1 MSESE
6 REGKNPFKASLDTK
20 LLIKCVEKRVRA
32 FTFTSHSLQ
41 DPLAIIGIA
50 AIFLPFVLLGIAIA
64 LGLVDV
70 NGGR

>member
-1 MSESE
+1 MY
-6 REGKNPFKASLDTK
+6 
-20 LLIKCVEKRVRA
+20 KRCLGA
-32 FTFTSHSLQ
+32 FTFISHSLPLFPLQ